1 MVQTPDALQTWA
13 ESLTPIFVPA
23 FAARILPVTW
33 PTCLAARA
41 SLSDAILRKAVV
53 LSRMY
58 RRYAQTVHLIDL
70 FSTSLSDTMA
80 SGSEMVRPTIVN
92 FLLIFKAKFQVQ
104 YNK

>member
-23 FAARILPVTW
+23 FAVRILPVTW
-33 PTCLAARA
+33 RTCLAARA
-41 SLSDAILRKAVV
+41 SLLDVIVKEAVV
-53 LSRMY
+53 LSRMW

-80 SGSEMVRPTIVN
+80 SGLEMVRPTIVN
-92 FLLIFKAKFQVQ
+92 ILLIFKAKFQVQ
-104 YNK
+104 